1 MFDRSYLLPIL
12 FAALVHA
19 LVLVVISGVW
29 IGQEVDRKAQPRHI
43 EARMVD
49 LSALAE
55 KKAAEEKLMK
65 DKAAAEAAKKKAA
78 ERAKKAKAEEAKRKK
93 AADAKRKA
101 DAKKVADKKKAD
113 EAKRLKAAEAKKKA
127 DAERKAAE
135 RKKAEAAKQK
145 AEAAKKK
152 ADADA
157 KKAKLKAAEEAKK
170 KAEAKKRQAEEAKR
184 KAAEEAKRKA
194 DAERKA
200 QEQAEAKRREEL
212 ARQRAAA
219 AERAAQTVADV
230 GAYIRTLT
238 EDNWRLPS
246 TARNGMTATV
256 RIHFFPSGEVDLA
269 EIIKSSGDMAYDRS
283 VLQAIERVGQYELIA
298 SVDPIT
304 FERNLRRVLI
314 EFRPEGLRW

>member
-1 MFDRSYLLPIL
+1 LPTL

-55 KKAAEEKLMK
+55 KKAAEEQLMR

-78 ERAKKAKAEEAKRKK
+78 DRAKKVKAEEAKRKK

-101 DAKKVADKKKAD
+101 DAKKAADKKKAD

-127 DAERKAAE
+127 EAERKAAE
-135 RKKAEAAKQK
+135 RKK

-170 KAEAKKRQAEEAKR
+170 KAEAKKRQAQEAKR

-219 AERAAQTVADV
+219 TERAAQTVADV

-298 SVDPIT
+298 SVNPIT

>member
-1 MFDRSYLLPIL
+1 LFDRSYLLPTL

-78 ERAKKAKAEEAKRKK
+78 ERAKKAKADEAKRKK

-101 DAKKVADKKKAD
+101 DAKKAADKKKAD
-113 EAKRLKAAEAKKKA
+113 DAKRKKAAEEKKRA
-127 DAERKAAE
+127 EAERKAAE
-135 RKKAEAAKQK
+135 RKKAEAAK
-145 AEAAKKK
+145 KK
-152 ADADA
+152 ADAEA

>member
-1 MFDRSYLLPIL
+1 LFDRSYLLPTL

-55 KKAAEEKLMK
+55 KKAAEEQLMK
-65 DKAAAEAAKKKAA
+65 DKAAAEAAKKRAA
-78 ERAKKAKAEEAKRKK
+78 EQAKKAKAEELKRKK
-93 AADAKRKA
+93 AAEAKRKA
-101 DAKKVADKKKAD
+101 DAKKAAEKKKAD
-113 EAKRLKAAEAKKKA
+113 EAKRKKAAEAKKRA
-127 DAERKAAE
+127 EAERKAAE
-135 RKKAEAAKQK
+135 RKKAEAAK
-145 AEAAKKK
+145 KK
-152 ADADA
+152 ADAEA
-157 KKAKLKAAEEAKK
+157 KKAELKAAEEAKK

-194 DAERKA
+194 VAERKA